1 MKILMVFFNI
11 FLYKNCSIEAQLTS
25 KDNNLNKIDTI
36 PAANAFTQRL
46 QLIWQKIYMRRFL
59 KIFQYIFLRKNAP
72 PPLPNVA
79 TPYPRR
85 SWFEQTWMYITWGSF
100 LIRFN
105 FICQLVIE
113 KKNFKMS
120 IKFPYFRAISPL
132 SRGGPSFE
140 QTWISLA

>member
-72 PPLPNVA
+72 PPSPMWPHPTPEDLDLNKLECTLPEEA
-79 TPYPRR
+79 
-85 SWFEQTWMYITWGSF
+85 S
-100 LIRFN
+100 
-105 FICQLVIE
+105 
-113 KKNFKMS
+113 
-120 IKFPYFRAISPL
+120 
-132 SRGGPSFE
+132 
-140 QTWISLA
+140 